1 MSPRRRPGR
10 DDIQA
15 GTHAL
20 NEIEELHPSWTPAF
34 VGAAINSALPQAD
47 KAGTKQVCCRRI
59 WSRWVALEQAHAART
74 CRSLHDF
81 LDKVKLSYNLSR

>member
-20 NEIEELHPSWTPAF
+20 NEIEELHLSWTPAF

-47 KAGTKQVCCRRI
+47 KAGTKQVCCRR
-59 WSRWVALEQAHAART
+59 RLGVAGCHEERGQIRAYKGEVH
-74 CRSLHDF
+74 F
-81 LDKVKLSYNLSR
+81 